1 MAENTILFPV
11 YRRFHPYGMSNQWFW
26 LPRYLP
32 AKLHLVDVLVP
43 TGWIR
48 WLLSAFSKEDRKWRL
63 QMLKHQI
70 FEEDHV
76 PCEIQTLTA
85 PNLTIGIVEA
95 AWRIKPNFVILM
107 PALQDA
113 LGKAG
118 LRDLKTRLGE
128 MGRCKI
134 VLLRH
139 EYVRLES
146 CNTGDAA
153 EAGRVIHAKFG

>member
-1 MAENTILFPV
+1 MAENTIL
-11 YRRFHPYGMSNQWFW
+11 
-26 LPRYLP
+26 LP
-32 AKLHLVDVLVP
+32 
-43 TGWIR
+43 
-48 WLLSAFSKEDRKWRL
+48 
-63 QMLKHQI
+63 
-70 FEEDHV
+70 
-76 PCEIQTLTA
+76 A
-85 PNLTIGIVEA
+85 PNLTIGIVDA

-113 LGKAG
+113 LGKG

-146 CNTGDAA
+146 CNTGDPA
-153 EAGRVIHAKFG
+153 EVGRVIHARFG